1 MKENERNL
9 KSSEDEDIVDELGME
24 LTDPQVNTAIADLD
38 INEVPNPSNLA
49 EAEDELQYLKN
60 VYTNIKKE
68 YEELNQNYLK
78 SLADAENFRKR
89 MNREKEE
96 SLKYSNEKLIK
107 ELLPV
112 LDFLDLAIG
121 HSGTYIEQ
129 DKTGNL
135 KSFVEGV
142 KLSYDEFIK
151 VLKNFGVETIE
162 TAGKTFNANF
172 HQVVEMVE
180 GSNEPE
186 GKILEE
192 KRRGYIYKERLL
204 RPSLVSISKPK
215 PKSDNGDN

>member
-1 MKENERNL
+1 MNEKEKDFN
-9 KSSEDEDIVDELGME
+9 DADDIEKELGKKLQNPNE
-24 LTDPQVNTAIADLD
+24 EAIANTADLD
-38 INEVPNPSNLA
+38 ISELPNPSDLA
-49 EAEDELQYLKN
+49 EAEDELKYLGNAFK
-60 VYTNIKKE
+60 NIKKE
-68 YEELNQNYLK
+68 YDELNQNYLK

-107 ELLPV
+107 DLLPV

-121 HSGTYIEQ
+121 HSETYLEQ

-142 KLSYDEFIK
+142 KLSYDEFVK
-151 VLKNFGVETIE
+151 TLKNHGVEIIE
-162 TAGKTFNANF
+162 TAGKTFDPNF

-180 GSNEPE
+180 DANQPE

-204 RPSLVSISKPK
+204 RPSLISISKSK
-215 PKSDNGDN
+215 NGNGGN

>member
-1 MKENERNL
+1 MNEKEKDFN
-9 KSSEDEDIVDELGME
+9 DADDIEKELGKKLQNPAE
-24 LTDPQVNTAIADLD
+24 EAIANTADLD
-38 INEVPNPSNLA
+38 ISELPNPSSLA
-49 EAEDELQYLKN
+49 EAGDELKYLANAFK
-60 VYTNIKKE
+60 NIKKE
-68 YEELNQNYLK
+68 YDDLNQNYLK

-107 ELLPV
+107 DLLPV

-121 HSGTYIEQ
+121 HSETYLEQ

-142 KLSYDEFIK
+142 KLSYDEFVK
-151 VLKNFGVETIE
+151 TLKNHGVEIIE
-162 TAGKTFNANF
+162 TAGKTFNPNF

-180 GSNEPE
+180 DANQPE

-204 RPSLVSISKPK
+204 RPSLISISKSK
-215 PKSDNGDN
+215 NGTAAIK

>member
-1 MKENERNL
+1 MNEKEKDFN
-9 KSSEDEDIVDELGME
+9 DADDIEKELGKKLQNPNE
-24 LTDPQVNTAIADLD
+24 EAIANTADLD
-38 INEVPNPSNLA
+38 ISELPNPSDLA
-49 EAEDELQYLKN
+49 EAEDELKYLGNAFK
-60 VYTNIKKE
+60 NIKKE
-68 YEELNQNYLK
+68 YDELNQNYLK

-107 ELLPV
+107 DLLPV

-121 HSGTYIEQ
+121 HSETYLEQ

-142 KLSYDEFIK
+142 KLSYDEFVK
-151 VLKNFGVETIE
+151 TLKNHGVEIIE
-162 TAGKTFNANF
+162 TAGKTFDPNF

-180 GSNEPE
+180 DANQPE

-204 RPSLVSISKPK
+204 RPSLISISKPK
-215 PKSDNGDN
+215 NGSGGN

>member
-1 MKENERNL
+1 MNEKEKDFN
-9 KSSEDEDIVDELGME
+9 DADDIEKELGKKLQNPNE
-24 LTDPQVNTAIADLD
+24 EALANTADLD
-38 INEVPNPSNLA
+38 ISELPNPSDLA
-49 EAEDELQYLKN
+49 EAEDELKYLGNAFK
-60 VYTNIKKE
+60 NIKKE
-68 YEELNQNYLK
+68 YDELNQNYLK

-107 ELLPV
+107 DLLPV

-121 HSGTYIEQ
+121 HSETYLEQ

-142 KLSYDEFIK
+142 KLSYDEFVK
-151 VLKNFGVETIE
+151 TLKNHGVEIIE
-162 TAGKTFNANF
+162 TAGKTFDPNF

-180 GSNEPE
+180 DANQPE

-204 RPSLVSISKPK
+204 RPSLISISKPK
-215 PKSDNGDN
+215 NGSGGN